1 MKRVSVLA
9 LAALLAVASCK
20 SNNSDSAETSEA
32 EAVAV
37 AEGHPYA
44 ADLSTSKV
52 EWKAFH
58 KGGFAPRWG
67 TIQLSSGDLTVVD
80 DQVTA
85 GSFVIDFNTLT
96 VDPGSVTEKDKKA
109 EDLQG
114 HLKSAD
120 FFDVAQFPQGT
131 FEITGITDFDPAK
144 DKSVIEGANKVVSGN
159 FTLKGNTINVT
170 FPARIAAGDGTVRV
184 EAKFTVDRTAWGLK
198 FGVTEADPAEWGIS
212 KDFEVGVDLTAVA
225 K

>member
-20 SNNSDSAETSEA
+20 SNNSDSAETSAA
-32 EAVAV
+32 ETVAV
-37 AEGHPYA
+37 AEGQPYA
-44 ADLSTSKV
+44 ADLTTSKV
-52 EWKAFH
+52 DWKAFH

-67 TIQLSSGDLTVVD
+67 TLQLSSGELNVVND
-80 DQVTA
+80 EVTA

-96 VDPGSVTEKDKKA
+96 VDPASVTEADKKA

-131 FEITGITDFDPAK
+131 FEITSIADFDPAK
-144 DKSVIEGANKVVSGN
+144 DKSVLEGANKVVSGN

-170 FPARIAAGDGTVRV
+170 FPARIAVGDGTVRV

>member
-20 SNNSDSAETSEA
+20 SNNSDSASTGDAET
-32 EAVAV
+32 VAV
-37 AEGHPYA
+37 AEGQAYA

-52 EWKAFH
+52 DWKAFH

-67 TIQLSSGDLTVVD
+67 TLQLASGELTVVD

-96 VDPGSVTEKDKKA
+96 VDPASVTEKDKKA

-131 FEITGITDFDPAK
+131 FEITSITDFDPAK
-144 DKSVIEGANKVVSGN
+144 DKSVVEGANKVVSGN

-184 EAKFTVDRTAWGLK
+184 EARFTVDRTAWGLK